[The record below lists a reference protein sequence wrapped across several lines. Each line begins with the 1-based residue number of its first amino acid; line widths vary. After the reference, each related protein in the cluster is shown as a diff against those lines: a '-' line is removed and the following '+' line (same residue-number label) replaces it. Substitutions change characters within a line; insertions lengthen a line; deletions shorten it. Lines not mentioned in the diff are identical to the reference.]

1 MKRMISLLLALAM
14 LGSMLAGCSG
24 NKTADSTTTGDQQTQ
39 TQDENQSGSEPVTI
53 RYYDW
58 DLVDQSVID
67 KFMEENTDIIVE
79 VYDVSAN
86 SDRATQ
92 LDILAM
98 SGEIDVMPQ
107 ADGDQFVRFEE
118 GMMANLDELIEKYEI
133 DMETYFGDY
142 TSWVQYNGSYYGIP
156 YRTSRTALFYN
167 KDIFDAAGVEY
178 PTDTWTNEDYMEAAR
193 AISAWGKDNG
203 GVYGTYSHTYGNE
216 WAIMAAQAGEWYT
229 EDGLC
234 NIRDDAWVRALEL
247 RNEMDAE
254 GLQMPYS
261 EIKASGTVINSSF
274 LGSKEGMTM
283 AGSWLVRD
291 MKKTDQFPFDF
302 EVGVAPVPRWDD
314 SVEGVRGNYSVS
326 ALCIPETSK
335 NKEAAFRFIMYLEME
350 NAQAIAAT
358 GNVPCY
364 IPAYSD
370 ALIQTFV
377 EGSPLTVEQASYFFD
392 SDVELTT
399 NKITGPKGGN
409 YMSIIN
415 EEVQPYF
422 FGETDLETVLSNI
435 ESRVNEVLAE

>member
-1 MKRMISLLLALAM
+1 
-14 LGSMLAGCSG
+14 
-24 NKTADSTTTGDQQTQ
+24 
-39 TQDENQSGSEPVTI
+39 
-53 RYYDW
+53 
-58 DLVDQSVID
+58 
-67 KFMEENTDIIVE
+67 
-79 VYDVSAN
+79 
-86 SDRATQ
+86 
-92 LDILAM
+92 
-98 SGEIDVMPQ
+98 
-107 ADGDQFVRFEE
+107 
-118 GMMANLDELIEKYEI
+118 
-133 DMETYFGDY
+133 
-142 TSWVQYNGSYYGIP
+142 
-156 YRTSRTALFYN
+156 
-167 KDIFDAAGVEY
+167 
-178 PTDTWTNEDYMEAAR
+178 
-193 AISAWGKDNG
+193 
-203 GVYGTYSHTYGNE
+203 
-216 WAIMAAQAGEWYT
+216 
-229 EDGLC
+229 
-234 NIRDDAWVRALEL
+234 
-247 RNEMDAE
+247 
-254 GLQMPYS
+254 
-261 EIKASGTVINSSF
+261 
-274 LGSKEGMTM
+274 M